1 MSGGAS
7 ERAKRASERL
17 ENRPYL
23 MFSFLEVFGVNSGA
37 ILRKS
42 ETLRSKLIKA
52 FQLLS
57 DTFYG
62 FAIACIVAE
71 IQHDELAYI

>member
-1 MSGGAS
+1 
-7 ERAKRASERL
+7 
-17 ENRPYL
+17 
-23 MFSFLEVFGVNSGA
+23 MFSFFEVIGVNSGA

-42 ETLRSKLIKA
+42 ETLRSKLKKA

-62 FAIACIVAE
+62 LAMACIAAE